1 MSRSSE
7 IILDLIKTWPT
18 GPAGTKHNWSVKR
31 LQYST
36 RTYNHSDVPGYGYTL
51 EQLMSLK
58 IRCEADAISLLRDIP
73 VRTGNARGSSRA
85 REEGQ
90 ILWCRVGK
98 IISDALK
105 TGMPGSYLVT
115 IRGPKA
121 YDSERVMY
129 VYAHTTPEAVSLA
142 TMMLSH
148 LVGDGQTI
156 DAEFADGVDINQIAS
171 ANEDLVKRFRAKAA
185 EFRRDAAAW
194 LERAEKRSLI
204 ADAVHDLTQQQV
216 ALESVA
222 LLDKVA

>member
-7 IILDLIKTWPT
+7 IILDLIKAWPT

-36 RTYNHSDVPGYGYTL
+36 KTYNHSDVPGYGYTL
-51 EQLMSLK
+51 GQLMSTK
-58 IRCEADAISLLRDIP
+58 IRSEADAISLVRDIP
-73 VRTGNARGSSRA
+73 VRTGRARGSSRA
-85 REEGQ
+85 RDEGQ
-90 ILWCRVGK
+90 ILWHRVGG
-98 IISDALK
+98 IISEALK
-105 TGMPGSYLVT
+105 AGMPGSYLVT
-115 IRGPKA
+115 IRGPRT

-129 VYAHTTPEAVSLA
+129 VYAHTTPEAASLA

-156 DAEFADGVDINQIAS
+156 EASFADGVDINQIAD
-171 ANEDLVKRFRAKAA
+171 ANEDLVKRFRVKAA

-194 LERAEKRSLI
+194 LERAEKRSLL
-204 ADAVHDLTQQQV
+204 ADAVQDLTQQQL

-222 LLDKVA
+222 LLDKVG

>member
-18 GPAGTKHNWSVKR
+18 GPDGTKHNWSVKR
-31 LQYST
+31 LQYSA

-51 EQLMSLK
+51 GQLMSLK
-58 IRCEADAISLLRDIP
+58 IRSEADAISIVREIP

-105 TGMPGSYLVT
+105 TGMPGSYLVS
-115 IRGPKA
+115 IRGPRS

-156 DAEFADGVDINQIAS
+156 EAAFDADVDINQIAA
-171 ANEDLVKRFRAKAA
+171 ANEELVKRFRAKAA

-194 LERAEKRSLI
+194 LERAEKRSLL

-216 ALESVA
+216 ALETVA